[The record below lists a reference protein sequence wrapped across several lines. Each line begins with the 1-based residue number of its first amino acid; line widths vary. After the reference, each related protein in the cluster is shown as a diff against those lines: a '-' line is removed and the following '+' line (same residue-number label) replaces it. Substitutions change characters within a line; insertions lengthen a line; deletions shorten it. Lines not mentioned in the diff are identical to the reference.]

1 MPEVD
6 SQLVASLK
14 LAKTTPM
21 RFAFV
26 TKSLNEGRL
35 LLAKKPPVP
44 VKEITEAKKE
54 LGGGHVLL
62 GRCRW
67 DKDNEQYV
75 FELGKEPSA
84 TLANTI
90 RNIIHNETG
99 LHVKTFCCVAT
110 DLAAEEAGTHPET
123 APVEPGVG
131 VTPSHVSP
139 ATGKEDVLK
148 RVTSLAKGY
157 TAAVAKNGPDVPRMH
172 ELFNLVKSLVSSQDF
187 ARAGKVLDELEPL
200 IARAAVAPPP
210 QADPHAALVHRLNA
224 LAGPIKAALAQKGPT
239 AEQVQKLFAG
249 VSALLSKKAY
259 AKADEQL
266 GRLEALLAQ
275 LGKAPGSG
283 LGEWTSAR
291 ARVLANIRDVVDA
304 IRTIEHPDTI
314 RAVVTFESIA
324 KNITAEPK
332 TPQSIA
338 ELQRWLEQDELV
350 AAAEKT
356 PDVLGKLSI
365 REPLLKA
372 LATLPK

>member
-14 LAKTTPM
+14 LVKTTPM

-26 TKSLNEGRL
+26 TKGPNEGRL

-44 VKEITEAKKE
+44 PKEIAEAKKE
-54 LGGGHVLL
+54 LGGGGQVFL

-75 FELGKEPSA
+75 FELGKEPPA
-84 TLANTI
+84 TLAATI
-90 RNIIHNETG
+90 RTIIRKETG
-99 LHVKTFCCVAT
+99 LNVKTFCRMAT

-123 APVEPGVG
+123 APVEP
-131 VTPSHVSP
+131 P
-139 ATGKEDVLK
+139 
-148 RVTSLAKGY
+148 
-157 TAAVAKNGPDVPRMH
+157 
-172 ELFNLVKSLVSSQDF
+172 
-187 ARAGKVLDELEPL
+187 
-200 IARAAVAPPP
+200 VAPPP

-224 LAGPIKAALAQKGPT
+224 LAGPIKAALAQKGPA
-239 AEQVQKLFAG
+239 AEQVQKLFAS

-259 AKADEQL
+259 AEADEQL

-275 LGKAPGSG
+275 LGKAPGGG

-291 ARVLANIRDVVDA
+291 ARVLANIRDVVDT
-304 IRTIEHPDTI
+304 IRTIEHPDSI
-314 RAVVTFESIA
+314 RAVVTLESIA

-350 AAAEKT
+350 AAVEKT